1 MKLWVASCANCCFN
15 DALWSR
21 KIGLARTKPND
32 VFALCLQRFSLR
44 VHGKRG
50 RFGDGCEACR
60 NTVLGVLMRGHA
72 CHAYTVELAE
82 AKTMLVQA

>member
-1 MKLWVASCANCCFN
+1 LRCANCCFN
-15 DALWSR
+15 YALGRW
-21 KIGLARTKPND
+21 KVWLASAETDD
-32 VFALCLQRFSLR
+32 VFALCLQRFCLC
-44 VHGKRG
+44 VNGKSG